1 MFFFQIHNIMP
12 CLTFILLCKILG
24 YEREIIPK
32 NKPRNVQHIIS
43 FCYFCAQNK
52 SYQEICIYGTFDE

>member
-1 MFFFQIHNIMP
+1 MP
-12 CLTFILLCKILG
+12 CLTIILLCKILV
-24 YEREIIPK
+24 YEREINQK
-32 NKPRNVQHIIS
+32 NKPRSVLHIIS

>member
-24 YEREIIPK
+24 YECEFIQK
-32 NKPRNVQHIIS
+32 NKPRDVRHIIS

>member
-1 MFFFQIHNIMP
+1 MP
-12 CLTFILLCKILG
+12 CLTIILLCKILV
-24 YEREIIPK
+24 YEREINQK
-32 NKPRNVQHIIS
+32 NKPRNVLHIIS

>member
-24 YEREIIPK
+24 YEREIIQK
-32 NKPRNVQHIIS
+32 NKHRNVLHIIS

>member
-1 MFFFQIHNIMP
+1 MP
-12 CLTFILLCKILG
+12 RLTFILLCKILV
-24 YEREIIPK
+24 YECEIDPK
-32 NKPRNVQHIIS
+32 NKHRNVLHIIS

>member
-12 CLTFILLCKILG
+12 CLTFILRCKILG
-24 YEREIIPK
+24 YEREIIQK